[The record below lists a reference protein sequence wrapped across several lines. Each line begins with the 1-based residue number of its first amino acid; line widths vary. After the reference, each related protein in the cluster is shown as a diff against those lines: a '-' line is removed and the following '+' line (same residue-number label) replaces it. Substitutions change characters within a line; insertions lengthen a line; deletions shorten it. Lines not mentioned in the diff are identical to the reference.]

1 LFSGPINQV
10 LSPAVAGR
18 WIEALIKVPNADDA
32 LSALGRRTGDPT
44 RDVAPATFN
53 AVAAR
58 LTNPKLLAILEGD
71 EQRDEQTL
79 GRIFGEALPSG
90 LVLTAGT

>member
-1 LFSGPINQV
+1 
-10 LSPAVAGR
+10 
-18 WIEALIKVPNADDA
+18 LIQVPNADDA
-32 LSALGRRTGDPT
+32 LASLGRRTGDPT
-44 RDVAPATFN
+44 RDIAPATYH

-58 LTNPKLLAILEGD
+58 VTNPKVLAILEGD

-90 LVLTAGT
+90 LVLSSS